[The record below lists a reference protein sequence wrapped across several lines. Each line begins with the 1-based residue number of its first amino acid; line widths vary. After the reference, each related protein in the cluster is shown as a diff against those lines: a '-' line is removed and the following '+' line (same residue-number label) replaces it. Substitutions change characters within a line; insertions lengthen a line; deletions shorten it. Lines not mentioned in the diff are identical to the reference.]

1 MVSHKFWSPKKR
13 AIAVTLRAEGYT
25 YRQIAERLGGN
36 ATFSAV
42 RKLCLKFDDM
52 KSVTDKCRT
61 GRPRLSV
68 ARDDRQLLRLS
79 LSDRRKTATQL
90 MVDWNVRA
98 SVRTVRRRLCK
109 AGLKARIPRKKP
121 LLNLTQRKKR
131 VQWAKA
137 HLNWSQEQ
145 WNRVLWSDESKIS
158 LFSSDGIHY
167 VRRRSGEEFLP
178 QCLTPTMKHPVSLMV
193 WGCMS
198 ARGVGRLTVCDGIVN
213 GVKYIEILRSKM
225 LPSARSLFD
234 LQPPRTVPDFTFQQ
248 DNAPCH
254 TANRVK
260 AWFHENGVD
269 VMDWPGNSP
278 DLNPI
283 ENLWHRLK
291 MLVAKE
297 KPSNKVKLTEAIIK
311 SWYHVIKR
319 DELKKLVQS
328 MQRRCQ
334 AVIKSKGYATK
345 Y

>member
-1 MVSHKFWSPKKR
+1 M
-13 AIAVTLRAEGYT
+13 AITLRAEGYT
-25 YRQIAERLGGN
+25 YREIAERLGGN

-42 RKLCLKFDDM
+42 RKLCLKFDDV
-52 KSVTDKCRT
+52 KSVTDKRRT
-61 GRPRLSV
+61 GRPRLSGP
-68 ARDDRQLLRLS
+68 RDDRQLLRLS
-79 LSDRRKTATQL
+79 LSDRRKTARQL
-90 MVDWNVRA
+90 MGDWNVRA

-109 AGLKARIPRKKP
+109 AGLNARIPRKKP
-121 LLNLTQRKKR
+121 FINLTQRKKR

-137 HLNWSQEQ
+137 HVNWAQEQ
-145 WNRVLWSDESKIS
+145 WNSVLWSDESKIS
-158 LFSSDGIHY
+158 LFGSDGIHY

-178 QCLTPTMKHPVSLMV
+178 QCLMPTTKHPVSIMV

-198 ARGVGRLTVCDGIVN
+198 ANGVGRLAVCDGIIN

-234 LQPPRTVPDFTFQQ
+234 VQPPTIPVFTFQQ

-254 TANRVK
+254 TAKRVK

-291 MLVAKE
+291 ILVAKE
-297 KPSNKVKLTEAIIK
+297 KPSNKIKLTEAVIK
-311 SWYHVIKR
+311 SWYHVITC
-319 DELKKLVQS
+319 DELEKLVHS

-334 AVIKSKGYATK
+334 AVIQSKGYATK